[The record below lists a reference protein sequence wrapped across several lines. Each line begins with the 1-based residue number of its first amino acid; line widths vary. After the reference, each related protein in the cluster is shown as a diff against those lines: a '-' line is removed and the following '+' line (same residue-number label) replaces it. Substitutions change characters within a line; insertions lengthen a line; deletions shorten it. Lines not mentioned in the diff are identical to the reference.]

1 MKHKEAFVNL
11 SNVLTR
17 FSLSMG
23 LSAALIGYAFWVSL
37 SGMAHYREEVKRIF
51 DKDQPLVA
59 AYQNIL
65 SSALLEEMALRNL
78 LINPKDKV
86 AKDNLLKFRGIIVRI
101 VDQVKVAIITN
112 PDPVF
117 KRMGG
122 RDLDDLGDSLQRH
135 TGTINRILDMSKV
148 DRKEAMDLLGTKELS
163 QWRGIRKDIQMLMLL
178 SQKEL
183 AVKDA
188 ELTRVYH
195 RTMLLALSMVGIGF
209 FVTFVVMGFVFS
221 RFRTGIKSSVA
232 MSEKLSCFD
241 LSPVPGDPHKDEFG
255 QIVEKLRS
263 VLSEFH
269 GIITDLVKV
278 SSSMS
283 DKAEA
288 LSGISSLAGE
298 NTKEIKEAAA
308 QVVSVVE
315 HMERTIFHSQEL
327 TERTTEEALKMV
339 EITNEG
345 VQIGERSQGS
355 FEEILENIR
364 KTREALQKLSG
375 SVSRIGEATQ
385 SVRDIAAQTN
395 LLALNA
401 AIEAAR
407 AGEQGRG
414 FAVVAEEVRKLS
426 QRSATSTEEIGQ
438 VVREIQVMFE
448 ETSALM
454 EQAQQAVFEG
464 AGSTKETAKAFEDIH
479 HAVESLPDLM
489 KQVESSFDELRQEE
503 AHSRDMALRI
513 NHLSEQMVDG
523 QKTLSDVSSTLFSQS
538 QRLQAFVRRFTL

>member
-315 HMERTIFHSQEL
+315 HMERTVFHSQEL
-327 TERTTEEALKMV
+327 TERTTQEALKMV
-339 EITNEG
+339 AITNEG

-355 FEEILENIR
+355 FAEILENIR

-464 AGSTKETAKAFEDIH
+464 AGFTKETAKAFEDIH

>member
-1 MKHKEAFVNL
+1 MNL
-11 SNVLTR
+11 SNILTR
-17 FSLSMG
+17 FFLSMG

-135 TGTINRILDMSKV
+135 TGTINRILDMSKI
-148 DRKEAMDLLGTKELS
+148 DRKEAMGLLETKELS
-163 QWRGIRKDIQMLMLL
+163 QWRRIRKDIQMLMLL

-283 DKAEA
+283 DKAGE

>member
-1 MKHKEAFVNL
+1 MNL

-135 TGTINRILDMSKV
+135 TGTINRILDMSKI
-148 DRKEAMDLLGTKELS
+148 DRKEAMGLLETKELS
-163 QWRGIRKDIQMLMLL
+163 QWRRIRKDIQMLMLL

-283 DKAEA
+283 DKAGE

-489 KQVESSFDELRQEE
+489 KQVESSFDELRHEE